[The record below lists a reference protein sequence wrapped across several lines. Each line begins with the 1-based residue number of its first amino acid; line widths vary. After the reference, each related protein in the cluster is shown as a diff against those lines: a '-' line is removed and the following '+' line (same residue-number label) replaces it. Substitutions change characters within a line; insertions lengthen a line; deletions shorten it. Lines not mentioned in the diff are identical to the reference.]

1 VWLTEAAK
9 QVASTRSLDAREEE
23 VECLAVH
30 GTPVPCAEAEANEE
44 EPEWLVEAA
53 EAVSLLESSA
63 AAFGVWAQVG
73 SDAAAGVGGAA
84 EALAAQAAL
93 SRATRCVQVGART
106 SCHEHEE
113 ETRAAL
119 ADAEA
124 RLARMRI
131 LSHETTGGEPSWLG
145 KATTAIIFAQR
156 VSRRCRTVVQEQPIP
171 GLDTPTGHPVVTGR
185 LVRAA
190 DAAEGSKSTLPADEN
205 QAILPEERCRDVTA
219 GYSTGGTRSA
229 GDTKRW
235 LHKAALG
242 GFGFVVIGTLAVAA
256 VATPFTPRAEKAF
269 VALSN
274 SAMKMVAPA
283 AFVIAACDTT
293 RAKCK

>member
-219 GYSTGGTRSA
+219 GDSKSWSA
-229 GDTKRW
+229 EFV
-235 LHKAALG
+235 LG
-242 GFGFVVIGTLAVAA
+242 GVGVLAVTAVVILAVAA
-256 VATPFTPRAEKAF
+256 PVRRSAETAF
-269 VALSN
+269 VALTN
-274 SAMKMVAPA
+274 AVTKQPFFTNA
-283 AFVIAACDTT
+283 AIKIPLFHRLFDRRDTVC
-293 RAKCK
+293 R